1 MDVSV
6 LKTLLA
12 SQEQA
17 YRGALEVY
25 IGQTND
31 MIKALQSTIKEVTQS
46 LEFTQQEVDQ
56 LKQQVVKLE
65 AEKTENKEVANGMKE
80 DLQASKK
87 LVMELEERCNHQE
100 DHSRRN
106 NLQIVGMEERPEGE
120 TWEQTAVLVSKLL
133 EDKLELPNLQMERA
147 RRVGQRS
154 NQLTRPIIARFVRFC
169 DREAVMRSVTKLRG
183 TRIFINE
190 DLCPASQSI
199 RKAQLPL
206 LKKARSEGK
215 LAYFRHTKL
224 VIKQRMSA
232 PQHEVP
238 TRTFHSS
245 RPSSLNPPPPGGR
258 DSGSEA
264 WPQLSVSGAVSS
276 VDSAV
281 GVSGSPAGVTAVV
294 AAPDVTATLG
304 AVGGGDVA
312 VSPSLKAGVC
322 SGEKK
327 DVPPLSTVKRVNTR
341 MSSRPSKK

>member
-1 MDVSV
+1 
-6 LKTLLA
+6 
-12 SQEQA
+12 
-17 YRGALEVY
+17 
-25 IGQTND
+25 

-87 LVMELEERCNHQE
+87 LVMGLEERCNHQE

-106 NLQIVGMEERPEGE
+106 NLQIVGLEERPEGE

-147 RRVGQRS
+147 HR
-154 NQLTRPIIARFVRFC
+154 
-169 DREAVMRSVTKLRG
+169 
-183 TRIFINE
+183 
-190 DLCPASQSI
+190 
-199 RKAQLPL
+199 
-206 LKKARSEGK
+206 
-215 LAYFRHTKL
+215 L

-238 TRTFHSS
+238 TRTSHSS

-264 WPQLSVSGAVSS
+264 WPQLSVPGAVSS

-304 AVGGGDVA
+304 AVGGSDVA

>member
-31 MIKALQSTIKEVTQS
+31 KIKALQSTIKEVTQS

-65 AEKTENKEVANGMKE
+65 VEKTENKEVANGMKE

-87 LVMELEERCNHQE
+87 LVMELEE
-100 DHSRRN
+100 
-106 NLQIVGMEERPEGE
+106 IVGLEERPEGE

-133 EDKLELPNLQMERA
+133 EDKLELPNHQMERA
-147 RRVGQRS
+147 HRVGLRS

-169 DREAVMRSVTKLRG
+169 DL
-183 TRIFINE
+183 
-190 DLCPASQSI
+190 
-199 RKAQLPL
+199 
-206 LKKARSEGK
+206 
-215 LAYFRHTKL
+215 
-224 VIKQRMSA
+224 
-232 PQHEVP
+232 P

-264 WPQLSVSGAVSS
+264 WPQLSVPGAVSS

-304 AVGGGDVA
+304 AVGGSDVA

-327 DVPPLSTVKRVNTR
+327 DVPPFSTVKRVNTR